1 MVSCS
6 STQLVENWKNPDI
19 DTYEPSKVLI
29 VGMTSNTSAR
39 QKFEQ
44 QLKDEFEQRGVEGV
58 MSLELFEPTF
68 TTEEQSE
75 SDLKRIE
82 NILIANGFD
91 TVLFTKIIGVEDKIV
106 YKKNYGGFDETYR
119 RFNED
124 YLMNQ
129 DIFYNPDYYEE
140 YTVYNAE
147 TSMYCICA
155 GKDRELIWKG
165 YIEIIDPQSIDTTIN
180 DYVRLVIVVLEEQQL
195 INLKINI
202 EEEPNVWPSKTYF

>member
-1 MVSCS
+1 M
-6 STQLVENWKNPDI
+6 
-19 DTYEPSKVLI
+19 
-29 VGMTSNTSAR
+29 
-39 QKFEQ
+39 
-44 QLKDEFEQRGVEGV
+44 
-58 MSLELFEPTF
+58 
-68 TTEEQSE
+68 
-75 SDLKRIE
+75 
-82 NILIANGFD
+82 
-91 TVLFTKIIGVEDKIV
+91 FTKIIGVEDKIV